1 MLLIYAQQRVVQM
14 VELDGLKPSGAAHQG
29 EDVPSLVDGRSR
41 PALELNVRHRMDGLD
56 LMGTLADDAV
66 PAVFFDPQ
74 YRGVLDKLAYG
85 NEGKARGRAR
95 ASLVQMTEPVILQ
108 FLSETARVL
117 RPSGH
122 LFLWT
127 DKFHLCS
134 GCTGWFTQFPLEVV
148 DLITWDKGRMGM
160 GYRTRRCA
168 EYLLVVQKSPYVV
181 DGVWKGHDLPDFWS
195 ERLPG
200 GRRHAHQKPVGLQ
213 AALIEAVTEPGDLV
227 VDPAAGSFSV
237 MESALS
243 VGRNFLGGDLDG

>member
-1 MLLIYAQQRVVQM
+1 ML
-14 VELDGLKPSGAAHQG
+14 
-29 EDVPSLVDGRSR
+29 SLVDGYSR
-41 PALELNVRHRMDGLD
+41 PPLELNVRHRMDGLD
-56 LMGTLADDAV
+56 LMGTLADDSV

-85 NEGKARGRAR
+85 NEGKARGRAK

-108 FLSETARVL
+108 FLSEIARVL

-134 GCTGWFTQFPLEVV
+134 GCTSWFTQLPLDVV
-148 DLITWDKGRMGM
+148 DLVTWDKGRIGM
-160 GYRTRRCA
+160 GYRTRRRP
-168 EYLLVVQKSPYVV
+168 EYLLVVQKSPCRV
-181 DGVWKGHDLPDFWS
+181 DAGWERRAVSDFWS
-195 ERLPG
+195 ERLTG
-200 GRRHAHQKPVGLQ
+200 VRRHAHQKPVGLQ

-243 VGRNFLGGDLDG
+243 VERNFMGGDLEG